1 MAQGNPYAR
10 MVQSMRRQGAY
21 QNGYDMQIGVVAG
34 RDPLVIQ
41 IGEDRIE
48 KGLYCSPMAKAGTET
63 DQALDDLL
71 EMEEQI
77 SEGLKVWLKDNYTAV
92 RLDIGDQVLVQR
104 VGNAFYICGKVVPV

>member
-21 QNGYDMQIGVVAG
+21 QNGYDMQIGVVVG
-34 RDPLVIQ
+34 RDPLVIR

-48 KGLYCSPMAKAGTET
+48 KGLYCSQMAMSGEEV

-77 SEGLKVWLKDNYTAV
+77 SGGLKDWLKYNYMAV
-92 RLDIGDQVLVQR
+92 RLDVGDQVLVQR
-104 VGNAFYICGKVVPV
+104 VGNAFYLCGKVVAV

>member
-21 QNGYDMQIGVVAG
+21 KNGYDMQIGVVAG

-48 KGLYCSPMAKAGTET
+48 KGLYCSPMAMAGEDM
-63 DQALDDLL
+63 DQALEDVL
-71 EMEEQI
+71 EAEEQI
-77 SEGLKVWLKDNYTAV
+77 SEGLKSWLKYNYTAV

-104 VGNAFYICGKVVPV
+104 VGNAFYLCGKVVAV